1 MKTLFISAAFI
12 VISSTTFTQGNRTHP
27 AKADSSQTVKASA
40 LKLAEAKAVLSR
52 ANTRQNRNNLAT
64 ADGGI

>member
-1 MKTLFISAAFI
+1 MKTLFISAALI
-12 VISSTTFTQGNRTHP
+12 AITSTMLTQGNRTHP
-27 AKADSSQTVKASA
+27 AKTDSSQTVRVSA

>member
-1 MKTLFISAAFI
+1 MKTLLISAAVI
-12 VISSTTFTQGNRTHP
+12 VISGTTLIQGNRTHP
-27 AKADSSQTVKASA
+27 AKADSSQTVRVSA